1 MKVLAVDDDPF
12 IAELIPLIAAKVGFS
27 DVVTATSGE
36 EALLAIAAADRPF
49 DCLIVDLSMPCEDGV
64 KICASVRTIP
74 TYHKVPII
82 ILTEM
87 SEGACIDRAFRAG
100 ATDYVTKPL
109 DSVELGA
116 RMQAAHSINMA
127 QREAES
133 VVNVRHADQDG
144 GRVFDLS
151 EEISADGVGNLIDYP
166 TLKSHLIQ
174 LTRTSLLSSQVVAI
188 KIDQFEAILARVS
201 SEEFLYMLSEIVDAV
216 GEVFKTFGYLMAY
229 AGRGTFIVVSRKAS
243 LEPSIS
249 IESDIQHLLD
259 ERNLEY
265 DNGDPLDIDVSIGN
279 PIRPTVTRIH
289 RIAKTFDR
297 AIARA
302 DSRAARK
309 QNDPRPLSI
318 RTVG

>member
-1 MKVLAVDDDPF
+1 MKILAVDDDPF
-12 IAELIPLIAAKVGFS
+12 IAELIPLMAAKVGFS

-49 DCLIVDLSMPCEDGV
+49 DCLIVDLSMPGEDGV

-74 TYHKVPII
+74 MYHKVPII

-87 SEGACIDRAFRAG
+87 SEGASIDRAFRAG

-109 DSVELGA
+109 DSVNLGE
-116 RMQAAHSINMA
+116 RMQAAYSINMA
-127 QREAES
+127 QLEAES
-133 VVNVRHADQDG
+133 VVKVQHADQDG

-151 EEISADGVGNLIDYP
+151 EEISADGVGNLIDYT

-174 LTRTSLLSSQVVAI
+174 LTRTSLLSSQVVAV

-216 GEVFKTFGYLMAY
+216 GEVFKTSGYLMAY
-229 AGRGTFIVVSRKAS
+229 AGRGTFIVVSRRAN

-249 IESDIQHLLD
+249 TERDIQHLLD

-279 PIRPTVTRIH
+279 PIRPTMTRIH

-309 QNDPRPLSI
+309 QSDPRPLSI
-318 RTVG
+318 RISR